1 MRRFHFS
8 RGMLAACLALT
19 ALLGS
24 LLSRSEPEESSPA
37 FAALPAQTKTEL
49 LAGALALLTEPE
61 DGYTVRLAVAGVL
74 LNRLD
79 AEIYGDTVWQVTAPL
94 LDPTV
99 SEIPQ
104 TGDSTALRAAQDAM
118 RGHNPLPNA
127 LSCGTKDPPEGAIL
141 LGRWWFL

>member
-19 ALLGS
+19 AVLGS
-24 LLSRSEPEESSPA
+24 LLSRSEPESSPA
-37 FAALPAQTKTEL
+37 FATLPAQTQTEL
-49 LAGALALLTEPE
+49 LAGAVALLTEPE

-79 AEIYGDTVWQVTAPL
+79 AETYGDTVWQVTAPL
-94 LDPTV
+94 LDPAL

-118 RGHNPLPNA
+118 RGHDPLPNA
-127 LSCGTKDPPEGAIL
+127 LSFGTKDPPEGAIL